1 MKKYYKI
8 FTLLVV
14 ALAGLS
20 LTGCSEDDL
29 DTNPYSKSGVNLLAF
44 GPSPTERASEIRITG
59 TNMQK
64 VDKVVFAG
72 GNIERAGHIIS
83 VAGAEVEKANFNSVD
98 NENIYVT
105 IPQSTVPGKVK
116 LVVGKDTVSSV
127 TLLTFNEP
135 VEVTSVSPTTGLNA
149 GDEISITGEYVYN
162 IASVTFTSG
171 VTVPAEDFTYVSRN
185 EIHLIV
191 PLAAESGVISMSNG
205 DAWEFEYETPLE
217 IATATVTSV
226 TPAADF
232 GEQIQITGTNLHT
245 VQSVL
250 FPGGVSAEFTVSADN
265 KTITTTV
272 PAECKSGAISLLL
285 YSGAA
290 LTTDEFSV
298 PTISITSAEPNK
310 DLIEGD
316 VVTLT
321 GENFD
326 RVIGVSL
333 PGAGDLLDYTINGN
347 TLTFTVPE
355 DMTDGDVVLTQNAY
369 ITAKIGIEVRKLEGV
384 IWMGKKNMESWS
396 DNWTVQRWDQ
406 DKTLWNKFRDAFSG
420 PGQLTIHF
428 KKLEGDF
435 AMKVI
440 SGDSWNIQLAG
451 AQYNEW
457 GNNIVDNPESG
468 DYVINLTAEDV
479 ETMFGSDETGQGLII
494 AGIGYQLQY
503 IKYIVSGAERTLWE
517 GEEWMGDGTEE
528 NKNQPYILSDEGAEL
543 KDVEA
548 TPGQVI
554 RWYGTVDSDEWT
566 FQVFEGHWSDN
577 DHPYG
582 DWKAEN
588 ADHKAEF
595 EANGCLKFTLT
606 QTMLDRAYTKQ
617 WWGGVFVVQGK
628 HFTLKKVTI
637 ANL

>member
-245 VQSVL
+245 VESVF

-290 LTTDEFSV
+290 VTTDVLSV
-298 PTISITSAEPNK
+298 PEIKVNEEKFT
-310 DLIEGD
+310 DVRVGD
-316 VVTLT
+316 IITLT
-321 GENFD
+321 GENLD

-333 PGAGDLLDYTINGN
+333 PGIGDFLDYTTSANQ
-347 TLTFTVPE
+347 LTFTVPE
-355 DMTDGDVVLTQNAY
+355 DMGDGNIVITQNQFLSATVKVMMY
-369 ITAKIGIEVRKLEGV
+369 SDAPEVAIWAGEFVCAGWAGNQDLAWGGFDWTTIAPGTKLRFYY
-384 IWMGKKNMESWS
+384 KKNTAGAW
-396 DNWTVQRWDQ
+396 
-406 DKTLWNKFRDAFSG
+406 G
-420 PGQLTIHF
+420 C
-428 KKLEGDF
+428 
-435 AMKVI
+435 I
-440 SGDSWNIQLAG
+440 SLRHGDSWGNLPAPIPGQYDLSDDEGMLEVTFTQEVLADIIANGGLVITGDNFTLSKVAYPIPETVLWAGEFVCAGWAGNQDLAWGGFDWSTIAANSTISFTYKKNTAG
-451 AQYNEW
+451 AWGCISLRHGDSW
-457 GNNIVDNPESG
+457 GNLPDPIPGQYD
-468 DYVINLTAEDV
+468 L
-479 ETMFGSDETGQGLII
+479 SDDEGVLEVKFPQNVLDDII
-494 AGIGYQLQY
+494 ANGGLVI
-503 IKYIVSGAERTLWE
+503 T
-517 GEEWMGDGTEE
+517 GD
-528 NKNQPYILSDEGAEL
+528 NY
-543 KDVEA
+543 
-548 TPGQVI
+548 
-554 RWYGTVDSDEWT
+554 
-566 FQVFEGHWSDN
+566 
-577 DHPYG
+577 
-582 DWKAEN
+582 
-588 ADHKAEF
+588 
-595 EANGCLKFTLT
+595 TLT
-606 QTMLDRAYTKQ
+606 R
-617 WWGGVFVVQGK
+617 
-628 HFTLKKVTI
+628 VT
-637 ANL
+637 AK